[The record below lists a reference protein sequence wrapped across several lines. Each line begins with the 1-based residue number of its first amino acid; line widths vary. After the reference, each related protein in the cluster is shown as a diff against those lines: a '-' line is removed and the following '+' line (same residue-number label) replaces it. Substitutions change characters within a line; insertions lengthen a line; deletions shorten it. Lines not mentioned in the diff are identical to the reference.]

1 MALSFFMKLKEIEKL
16 EIEKLEIENR
26 AFLVIEK
33 RTFNYCWRYL
43 FSIK

>member
-26 AFLVIEK
+26 AFFGNRKKDL
-33 RTFNYCWRYL
+33 
-43 FSIK
+43 

>member
-26 AFLVIEK
+26 AFFGNRK
-33 RTFNYCWRYL
+33 KDF
-43 FSIK
+43 